1 MLNRPKM
8 KYWRTNEI
16 CDLKKNKKPRNIKND
31 VQKLL
36 YFYQ

>member
-16 CDLKKNKKPRNIKND
+16 CDLKKKNPRNIKND